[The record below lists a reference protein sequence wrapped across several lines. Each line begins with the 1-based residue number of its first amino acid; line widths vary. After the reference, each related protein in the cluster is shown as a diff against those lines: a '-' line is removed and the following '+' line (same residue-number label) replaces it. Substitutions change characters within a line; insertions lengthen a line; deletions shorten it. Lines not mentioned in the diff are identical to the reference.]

1 MIVLEILLTVVVT
14 LGLLAL
20 ALSWITRPL
29 WSAFLRRWRIET
41 AAEKLKAQENQRLQQ
56 MRQAACSEVSEWL
69 EKAGGGKLILPEG
82 GLAAAVDPTLR
93 AILERY
99 PMNDRVLELARI
111 YQQATGKEL
120 LPEQVRN
127 AMQQQADA
135 PRAEKELS
143 SEERAVL
150 AEARREVEAW
160 LTQECH

>member
-1 MIVLEILLTVVVT
+1 MIVLEILVTVLVT

-29 WSAFLRRWRIET
+29 WTAFISRWRIET
-41 AAEKLKAQENQRLQQ
+41 AAEQLKAQERKRLQQ
-56 MRQAACSEVSEWL
+56 CRQAASSEVSEWL

-120 LPEQVRN
+120 LPEQVRR
-127 AMQQQADA
+127 AMQEQVDT

-160 LTQECH
+160 LSPGC

>member
-1 MIVLEILLTVVVT
+1 MIVLEILITVLIT
-14 LGLLAL
+14 LGLVVL

-29 WSAFLRRWRIET
+29 WTAFVRRWRIET
-41 AAEKLKAQENQRLQQ
+41 AAEQMKAQEQKRLQQ
-56 MRQAACSEVSEWL
+56 LRQAASSEVSEWL
-69 EKAGGGKLILPEG
+69 EKTSGGKLILPEG

-120 LPEQVRN
+120 LPEQVRQ
-127 AMQQQADA
+127 AMQQQVDT

-160 LTQECH
+160 LSQGC

>member
-1 MIVLEILLTVVVT
+1 MIVLEILLTALVT
-14 LGLLAL
+14 LGLLGVAL
-20 ALSWITRPL
+20 GWIARPL
-29 WSAFLRRWRIET
+29 WTALVRRWRIET
-41 AAEKLKAQENQRLQQ
+41 AAEQMKAQEDRRLKQL
-56 MRQAACSEVSEWL
+56 RKAASTEVTEWL

-99 PMNDRVLELARI
+99 PLNDRVLELARI

-120 LPEQVRN
+120 LPEQVRQ
-127 AMQQQADA
+127 AMREQAET
-135 PRAEKELS
+135 PRPEKELS

-160 LTQECH
+160 LTPGQ

>member
-1 MIVLEILLTVVVT
+1 MIVLEILITALITV
-14 LGLLAL
+14 GLLVL
-20 ALSWITRPL
+20 ALSWVARPL
-29 WSAFLRRWRIET
+29 WTSFVRRWRIET
-41 AAEKLKAQENQRLQQ
+41 AAEQMKAQDQQRLKQL
-56 MRQAACSEVSEWL
+56 RKAASTEVTEWL

-120 LPEQVRN
+120 LPEQVRQ
-127 AMQQQADA
+127 AMQQQVDT

-160 LTQECH
+160 LSPGQ